1 MPYGIRVYVRI
12 MDRLADWIGLV
23 AMYLIFVMIGVL
35 LTDVVSDKVFSLP
48 LHWCVEVA
56 QFTLAAYYFMGGAKT
71 LKDNDH
77 VRMDLIYA
85 TLSERGRA
93 RMDMVTVGCLIFYL
107 CVMLWGSI
115 SSLAYSWATDQ
126 RLPSIWNPSLVPI
139 KVLMVGCIVLM
150 LLQSFSL
157 LFKYVAA
164 SRGEHLA

>member
-1 MPYGIRVYVRI
+1 MPYGIRVYVRL

-35 LTDVVSDKVFSLP
+35 LTDVVSDKIFSLP

-77 VRMDLIYA
+77 VRMDLFYA
-85 TLSERGRA
+85 TLSERNQA
-93 RMDMVTVGCLIFYL
+93 RMDAVTVLCLIFYL
-107 CVMLWGSI
+107 CVMLWGSL
-115 SSLAYSWATDQ
+115 SSLSYSWATDQ

-139 KVLMVGCIVLM
+139 KVLMVGCLILM

-164 SRGEHLA
+164 SRGEQLA

>member
-1 MPYGIRVYVRI
+1 MPYGIRVYVRL
-12 MDRLADWIGLV
+12 MDRLADWVGLV
-23 AMYLIFVMIGVL
+23 AMYMIFVMIGVL
-35 LTDVVSDKVFSLP
+35 LTDVVSDKIFSLP

-77 VRMDLIYA
+77 VRMDLFYA
-85 TLSERGRA
+85 TLSERNQA
-93 RMDMVTVGCLIFYL
+93 RMDAVTVFCLIFYL
-107 CVMLWGSI
+107 CVMLWGSL
-115 SSLAYSWATDQ
+115 SSLSYSWATDQ

-139 KVLMVGCIVLM
+139 KVLMVGCLILM

-164 SRGEHLA
+164 SRGEQLA

>member
-1 MPYGIRVYVRI
+1 MPYGIRVYVRL
-12 MDRLADWIGLV
+12 MDRLADWVGLV

-35 LTDVVSDKVFSLP
+35 LTDVVSDKIFSLP

-77 VRMDLIYA
+77 VRMDLFYA
-85 TLSERGRA
+85 TLSERNQA
-93 RMDMVTVGCLIFYL
+93 RMDAVTVLCLIFYL
-107 CVMLWGSI
+107 CVMLWGSL
-115 SSLAYSWATDQ
+115 SSLSYSWATDQ

-139 KVLMVGCIVLM
+139 KVLMVGCLILM

-164 SRGEHLA
+164 SRGEQLA